1 MWNQQATTIAA
12 KALIPC
18 LCILLIFSLTVPAL
32 AGNKDIDETA
42 GDIGQWLIPATAYA
56 LTFVKGDEE
65 GRSQFYKSYLTTA
78 GTTWALKLL
87 VDKTRPNGGEYSFP
101 SGHTASAFSGAA
113 FLQQRYGL
121 KYGIPAY
128 LAAGFVG
135 LSRID
140 CDAHDYVDVGAG
152 AAIGIL
158 SNLYFTTRFK
168 DVTVTPMVDSDTIGA
183 KLSFRW

>member
-65 GRSQFYKSYLTTA
+65 GRSRS
-78 GTTWALKLL
+78 
-87 VDKTRPNGGEYSFP
+87 N
-101 SGHTASAFSGAA
+101 
-113 FLQQRYGL
+113 
-121 KYGIPAY
+121 
-128 LAAGFVG
+128 FV
-135 LSRID
+135 
-140 CDAHDYVDVGAG
+140 
-152 AAIGIL
+152 
-158 SNLYFTTRFK
+158 
-168 DVTVTPMVDSDTIGA
+168 
-183 KLSFRW
+183 